1 MSYAKILPTLSDVI
15 YMRHMKPC
23 QIGVIVTEGNHK
35 NEIVMRTAMTTWHP
49 YWCDFEVMSLSEL
62 KENSC
67 WSIKRGRDGSENVN
81 NLKVRLLPP
90 GTQITLT
97 VF

>member
-1 MSYAKILPTLSDVI
+1 MSYAEISPTLSDVI

-23 QIGVIVTEGNHK
+23 QIGVIVTKGAHE
-35 NEIVMRTAMTTWHP
+35 NEIVMRTAMTTRHP
-49 YWCDFEVMSLSEL
+49 YWYDFEVMSLSEL
-62 KENSC
+62 KDNRC
-67 WSIKRGRDGSENVN
+67 WAIKRGSDGSENVN

-97 VF
+97 VY